1 MKAVKKTAAAAIAVL
16 LAASLY
22 AQTESGQRTE
32 SSAEEEYLTSVEDV
46 VIKELAGSDDRDNKM
61 VALQYLE
68 SAVEDGRVSKE
79 MMIALDNLAGE
90 GVNTQSRTGG
100 RLVNNFPDIRA
111 KSCDL
116 LAKVPTEESKT
127 TLLKIALADNEPMVI
142 TAAVRSLGE
151 IGLNDGDDV
160 VDTIAWISK
169 KNGVVNPTSSLA
181 LEIVIAYEKLWD
193 KAENKASMIDA
204 ISKIATNYNYVT
216 PVRTRAL
223 NLLKT
228 IQSSGA
234 NSDSKKK

>member
-1 MKAVKKTAAAAIAVL
+1 MNVLKKTVGVA
-16 LAASLY
+16 LACMLVSALS
-22 AQTESGQRTE
+22 AQSESNQRTE
-32 SSAEEEYLTSVEDV
+32 SSAEDEYLTSVEDV

-79 MMIALDNLAGE
+79 MMVALDNLAGE

-100 RLVNNFPDIRA
+100 RLMNNFPDIRA

-127 TLLKIALADNEPMVI
+127 TLVKVALADNEPMVI

-169 KNGVVNPTSSLA
+169 KNSVVNPTSSLA
-181 LEIVIAYEKLWD
+181 LEIIVAYEKLWD
-193 KAENKASMIDA
+193 KAENKSNMIQA
-204 ISKIATNYNYVT
+204 ISQIATNYNFVT

-223 NLLKT
+223 NLLKQ
-228 IQSSGA
+228 IQSSGN
-234 NSDSKKK
+234 NSNSKKN